1 MASHCC
7 TLHPR
12 VQLSPSGECWFCRS
26 YRPASGD
33 RQPARLFYFLS
44 LSLSLCLCVVSQ
56 VLQEALN
63 AWVADN
69 HPWRQPCIAQ
79 GAPFFLVRAISQL
92 VFLRLSPK
100 RTRAGAWTGRSGWR
114 RRRLGVRPRSPPQVH
129 ICAGFNARKL
139 ELVLHNK
146 HRVRSNSVCCTKN
159 TNERCCNCSRVTL
172 RVYACILFISRCV
185 LKPISQGNCWLL
197 ILFHA
202 WCCFQLPLMIYKKVF
217 PI

>member
-1 MASHCC
+1 MHSSVIARGTYPGDICILAVSFCNTSSISACVCSFLLFSDSLMASHCC

-79 GAPFFLVRAISQL
+79 GAPFFSVRAISQL

-100 RTRAGAWTGRSGWR
+100 RTRAGA
-114 RRRLGVRPRSPPQVH
+114 
-129 ICAGFNARKL
+129 
-139 ELVLHNK
+139 
-146 HRVRSNSVCCTKN
+146 
-159 TNERCCNCSRVTL
+159 
-172 RVYACILFISRCV
+172 
-185 LKPISQGNCWLL
+185 
-197 ILFHA
+197 
-202 WCCFQLPLMIYKKVF
+202 
-217 PI
+217 